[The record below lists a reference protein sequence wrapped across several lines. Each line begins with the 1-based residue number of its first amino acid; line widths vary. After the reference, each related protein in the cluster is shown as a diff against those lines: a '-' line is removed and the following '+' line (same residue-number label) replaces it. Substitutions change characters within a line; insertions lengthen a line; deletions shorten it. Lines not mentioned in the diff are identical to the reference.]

1 MKVILVQ
8 DVDNLGK
15 AREIKNVKPG
25 YANNFL
31 FKKGMAI
38 AANKENLAKLE
49 EEIAYEKE
57 HEEEL
62 RREAVEFKE
71 KLEAED
77 VVITITSKVGPEG
90 KLYGAVTSMDIA
102 DSLKE
107 QAKVT
112 VDKRKV
118 LTDHI
123 KTAGEHEVQVK
134 LFTDIEATV
143 KINIVGE

>member
-1 MKVILVQ
+1 MKVILIQ

-15 AREIKNVKPG
+15 ARDIKNVKTG

-31 FKKGMAI
+31 LKRGLAI
-38 AANKENLAKLE
+38 PANKENLKKLE

-62 RREAVEFKE
+62 RREAVDFKE

-77 VVITITSKVGPEG
+77 LVITIVSKVGPEG

-102 DSLKE
+102 DALKE
-107 QAKVT
+107 QAKIS

-118 LTDHI
+118 LSDHI
-123 KTAGEHEVQVK
+123 KTSGEHEVKVK
-134 LFTDIEATV
+134 LFTDIEASV

>member
-1 MKVILVQ
+1 MKVILIQ

-15 AREIKNVKPG
+15 ARDIKNVKTG

-31 FKKGMAI
+31 LKRGLAI
-38 AANKENLAKLE
+38 PANKENLKKLE

-57 HEEEL
+57 HE
-62 RREAVEFKE
+62 
-71 KLEAED
+71 LEAED
-77 VVITITSKVGPEG
+77 LVITIVSKVGPEG

-102 DSLKE
+102 DALKE
-107 QAKVT
+107 QAKIS

-118 LTDHI
+118 LSDHI
-123 KTAGEHEVQVK
+123 KTSGEHEVKVK
-134 LFTDIEATV
+134 LFTDIEASV